1 DVVGG
6 YPYYYMEIRVA
17 SPERPVSPLRPRI
30 GIRGVGRED
39 AMRRLRSLL
48 TSAGLG
54 ASALVIVMT
63 VYAPPSGAVTRGAAL
78 ANAASYASSHGYH
91 VGISVYDT
99 KTHRLYGSGWHS
111 GTFASESV
119 VKVFIATR
127 LLVSG
132 RMHGTTA
139 ARAYKMITQS
149 DDAIATAF
157 YGSVGGDS
165 LITWIKNHYHV
176 PSLGSPPR
184 RAGWWGN
191 THITPDGLVRLYA
204 KLKADDKVRPWLLN
218 AMHHATK
225 YGSDGTYQ
233 FFGLPSATT
242 HAAIKQGWGND
253 YDDGARS
260 ADFNTT
266 GFVNGDR
273 YAVAILAR
281 GPISTYGGRIGGML
295 TRIARLLLPGGAF
308 PDVIPS
314 IEGMQAVSGPLAGGT
329 RVVIQGTGFSHITGV
344 YFGGVRATGLGVL
357 AYGRIAVHTPQHAAG
372 RVAVRVFTTHGN
384 SSATGA
390 YFTYVAAP
398 TVTSTTPTSGPTA
411 GGTLITLHGT
421 NFRQVTRVT
430 VGSVAAP
437 SVKVISSTSLQ
448 AVTPAHLA
456 GSVSVQVTTSYGT
469 SPDSA
474 GGTFM
479 YVDPP
484 SVTAVAPT
492 TGPSAGGTTVTVTG
506 TGFAAATGVLFGA
519 VPAPSIT
526 VDSPTSITAVVPAQA
541 GGPVDVRV
549 VGPYGTSAVVA
560 ADTFTY
566 E

>member
-1 DVVGG
+1 
-6 YPYYYMEIRVA
+6 
-17 SPERPVSPLRPRI
+17 
-30 GIRGVGRED
+30 
-39 AMRRLRSLL
+39 MRRLLSLV
-48 TSAGLG
+48 TSACLG
-54 ASALVIVMT
+54 ASALVVVMT
-63 VYAPPSGAVTRGAAL
+63 VYAAPSGAITRGAAL
-78 ANAASYASSHGYH
+78 TNAASYASSHGYH

-99 KTHRLYGSGWHS
+99 KTHRLYGSGWHA

-132 RMHGTTA
+132 RMHGSTA
-139 ARAYKMITQS
+139 TRAYKMITQS

-165 LITWIKNHYHV
+165 LITWIKNRYHV

-191 THITPDGLVRLYA
+191 THITPDGLVRLYV
-204 KLKADDKVRPWLLN
+204 KLKADNKVRPWLLN

-295 TRIARLLLPGGAF
+295 TQIARLLLPGGAF

-314 IEGMQAVSGPLAGGT
+314 IAWTDAVSGRMAGGT

-344 YFGGVRATGLGVL
+344 YFGGVRATGLDVL
-357 AYGRIAVHTPQHAAG
+357 SYGRIAVHAPPHAVG

-390 YFTYVAAP
+390 YFTYVAPP

-411 GGTLITLHGT
+411 GATLITVHGT
-421 NFRQVTRVT
+421 DFTQVRQVT
-430 VGSVAAP
+430 VGSAAAQL
-437 SVKVISSTSLQ
+437 VKVISSTSLQ
-448 AVTPAHLA
+448 VVTPAHVA
-456 GSVSVQVTTSYGT
+456 GSVSVRVTTSYGT
-469 SPDSA
+469 SPTSA
-474 GGTFM
+474 GGAFT

-484 SVTAVAPT
+484 TVTAVSPT
-492 TGPSAGGTTVTVTG
+492 TGPTTGGTTVTVTG
-506 TGFAAATGVLFGA
+506 TGFTSATGVLFGS
-519 VPAPSIT
+519 VPATSMT
-526 VDSPTSITAVVPAQA
+526 VDSPTSISATVPAQA
-541 GGPVDVRV
+541 AGTVDVRV
-549 VGPYGTSAVVA
+549 VGPYGTSAVVGT
-560 ADTFTY
+560 DTFTY
-566 E
+566 Q